1 MPVTVLGGATAF
13 LSMLI
18 VFALKTLADTAFLDE
33 FGPAFVPH
41 FIIGEALILV
51 ITSTTYGVIIK
62 RRKTP
67 LADVGIIC
75 GLIAV
80 AFFSPMAAR
89 EGGWI
94 LFAAALA
101 LVTLSG
107 LAALAVWNGATSL
120 VSGRRSRTFVP
131 RAGAAATSGAVVGG
145 FGSSGLIELS
155 GDVDILGPVAGFLAA
170 AMLILHVVVLGAGR
184 RHGASRRAPTR
195 LATRAPSRSRASIS
209 RRSRRLVWFLLA
221 AALAESLL
229 SAVVD
234 YGFKAQ
240 VAGNFSREDMG
251 AFFANFY
258 GGVNVGIL
266 AFQLLAGG
274 RLLHAVPLRL
284 SLSLEPI
291 AVALGALAWTLMPVL
306 AFASITRGSEAV
318 LKFGI
323 ARPAQ
328 EIALTPLRHE
338 ARQRWKVLLR
348 GVFAQ
353 AGAAVAGVV
362 LIATSPLLD
371 SRVVPAAALVLAITW
386 LVLQR
391 LVGRRYVEAL
401 GSAIGLRHLSVSH
414 ERADLTFDRDA
425 VARMVEM
432 AADAD
437 ADTARFGRELL
448 TQAVHETSTLADHLT
463 HPDPGTR
470 QTLYELMARHPHPN
484 LRTPLRRAVAHE
496 RDGDLIAAGLA
507 AMAAH
512 RDDSAIERARVLTA
526 GVPPESTGGAA
537 GAAWAYLAE
546 VGALD
551 PDPDRRRQVLEALLG
566 VDGLRAAR
574 IFTILLEARKLAEES
589 VDQAVTAA
597 ASAEDGS
604 VRRQGYAA
612 AAALGRSRGLVRLL
626 EGIADNRPGATEAL
640 VHLSSPGLGRLMMLL
655 HARSEPARVRARVL
669 RGLRGSELFEVT
681 EAAARSLLDESPRVR
696 EVAANTLLKHVR
708 DHGAELPETLIDEAL
723 GRELDRFEL
732 YVRARPPYPADMRES
747 RIAFRLATSSP
758 DADTFYH
765 DELERQTERALSRV
779 LALLA
784 LTGNP
789 ARIYAAE
796 RELRAPEM
804 TRRLAALDILQEFAS
819 GPRRT
824 RLFELLELYLN
835 PPRNPELD
843 RARAVLEELDPWLA
857 RCGHGL
863 SEMRQRF
870 WALRS
875 TLLFDQVSGE
885 ALIYVAE
892 HVTEIHFAE
901 GGVVVEQDQPG
912 DSLFVVLDGTVEI
925 VRDGDRIGEL
935 AAGGSFGELALV
947 DERPRGATVRA
958 VSAARM
964 LRLHREPFHAALAE
978 HPEIRLGLVRGL
990 ARWLREA
997 HPVR

>member
-1 MPVTVLGGATAF
+1 MPVTILGGATAF

-18 VFALKTLADTAFLDE
+18 VFALKTLSDTAFLDE
-33 FGPAFVPH
+33 FGPEFVPH
-41 FIIGEALILV
+41 FIIGEALVLV
-51 ITSTTYGVIIK
+51 VTSTTYGVIIK
-62 RRKTP
+62 RRQTP
-67 LADVGIIC
+67 LADVGIIA

-80 AFFSPMAAR
+80 AFFTPAAMR

-94 LFAAALA
+94 LFADTLL

-131 RAGAAATSGAVVGG
+131 RAGAAATAGAVVGG
-145 FGSSGLIELS
+145 FGSSVVIEMAS
-155 GDVDILGPVAGFLAA
+155 DVDVLGPIAGFLAA
-170 AMLILHVVVLGAGR
+170 AMLILHVVVLGAAR
-184 RHGASRRAPTR
+184 RQGAPRRAQTR
-195 LATRAPSRSRASIS
+195 LATQTPSRSRASIS
-209 RRSRRLVWFLLA
+209 RLSRRLVWVLLA

-234 YGFKAQ
+234 YGFKSQ
-240 VAGNFSREDMG
+240 VAGNFDREDMG
-251 AFFANFY
+251 EFFASFY
-258 GGVNVGIL
+258 GVVNVCIL
-266 AFQLLAGG
+266 AFQLFAGS

-291 AVALGALAWTLMPVL
+291 AVALGALAWTFMPVL
-306 AFASITRGSEAV
+306 AFASVTRGSEAV

-353 AGAAVAGVV
+353 AGAAVAGLV

-371 SRVVPAAALVLAITW
+371 SRVVPAAALALALIW

-391 LVGRRYVEAL
+391 LAGRRYVEAL

-414 ERADLTFDRDA
+414 ERTDLTLDRDA

-437 ADTARFGRELL
+437 PDTARFGRELL
-448 TQAVHETSTLADHLT
+448 THAVHETSILAGHLG

-470 QTLYELMARHPHPN
+470 LTLYELLARHPHPDC
-484 LRTPLRRAVAHE
+484 RAPLRRAVADE
-496 RDGDLIAAGLA
+496 RDEDLIAAGLA

-526 GVPPESTGGAA
+526 GEPPESTGGAA
-537 GAAWAYLAE
+537 GPAWAYLAE

-551 PDPDRRRQVLEALLG
+551 GEPDKRRQVLEALLR

-574 IFTILLEARKLAEES
+574 IFSILLEAGKLAEET
-589 VDQAVTAA
+589 VDQAVEDAA
-597 ASAEDGS
+597 EAENEAM
-604 VRRQGYAA
+604 VREAFAA
-612 AAALGRSRGLVRLL
+612 AAALGRSKGLVQLL
-626 EGIADNRPGATEAL
+626 KGIAGNRPGATEAL
-640 VHLSSPGLGRLMMLL
+640 VHLGSAGLGRLMMLL
-655 HARSEPARVRARVL
+655 HARDEPPRVRARVL
-669 RGLRGSELFEVT
+669 RGLRGSALFEVT
-681 EAAARSLLDESPRVR
+681 EAAARALVDESPRVR

-708 DHGAELPETLIDEAL
+708 DHGAELPEALLDEAL
-723 GRELDRFEL
+723 ARELDRFEL
-732 YVRARPPYPADMRES
+732 YVRARPPYPADLRES
-747 RIAFRLATSSP
+747 RIAFRLATSAP

-804 TRRLAALDILQEFAS
+804 KRRLAALDILQEFAS
-819 GPRRT
+819 GTRRT

-835 PPRNPELD
+835 PPDSDLD
-843 RARAVLEELDPWLA
+843 RARRALEELDPWLA
-857 RCGHGL
+857 RCRQGL
-863 SEMRQRF
+863 PDMRHRF

-901 GGVVVEQDQPG
+901 GGVVVEQGQPG
-912 DSLFVVLDGTVEI
+912 DSLFVVLEGTVEI
-925 VRDGDRIGEL
+925 VRDRERIGEL
-935 AAGGSFGELALV
+935 SAGDSFGELALV

-958 VSAARM
+958 LSTARM
-964 LRLHREPFHAALAE
+964 LRLHRAPFRDALAE

-997 HPVR
+997 RPIR